1 MGVRLCVGLG
11 NPGAKYGMTR
21 HNVGWLAMDALLEK
35 LNKFA
40 GFQYRC
46 NGMMWG
52 PLDVEGER
60 VYLLKP
66 LTFMNLS
73 GRSVVQAKRELNID
87 NNNILIVYDDIY
99 LPFGK
104 LRLRAKGSAGGHN
117 GMASVIGALG
127 TLEIPRLRIGT
138 GREEPIEDL
147 IGFVLSPFDEEEMKA
162 LPDVL
167 ERAAKAILAWVT
179 MDIEHAISYVNSSL

>member
-40 GFQYRC
+40 GFQYRY
-46 NGMMWG
+46 NGMIWG
-52 PLDVEGER
+52 PFDVEGER

-138 GREEPIEDL
+138 GREEPIKDL

>member
-40 GFQYRC
+40 GFQYRY
-46 NGMMWG
+46 NGMIWG
-52 PLDVEGER
+52 PFDVEGER

-87 NNNILIVYDDIY
+87 NNNILIVYDDIC

-138 GREEPIEDL
+138 GGEEPIEDL

>member
-46 NGMMWG
+46 NGMIWG
-52 PLDVEGER
+52 PFDVEEER

-138 GREEPIEDL
+138 GREEPIKDL

>member
-46 NGMMWG
+46 NGMIWG
-52 PLDVEGER
+52 PFDVEGER

-87 NNNILIVYDDIY
+87 NNNILIVYDDIC

-138 GREEPIEDL
+138 GGWEPIEDL

-162 LPDVL
+162 LPNVL

>member
-40 GFQYRC
+40 GFQYRY
-46 NGMMWG
+46 NGMIWG
-52 PLDVEGER
+52 PFDVEGER

-87 NNNILIVYDDIY
+87 NNNILIVYDDIC

-138 GREEPIEDL
+138 GREEPIKDL

>member
-21 HNVGWLAMDALLEK
+21 HNVGWLALDALLEK

-40 GFQYRC
+40 GFEYRC
-46 NGMMWG
+46 NGMIWG
-52 PLDVEGER
+52 PFAVEGER

-104 LRLRAKGSAGGHN
+104 LRLRAKGSAGG
-117 GMASVIGALG
+117 
-127 TLEIPRLRIGT
+127 
-138 GREEPIEDL
+138 
-147 IGFVLSPFDEEEMKA
+147 
-162 LPDVL
+162 
-167 ERAAKAILAWVT
+167 
-179 MDIEHAISYVNSSL
+179 

>member
-21 HNVGWLAMDALLEK
+21 HNVGWLAMDTLLEK

-40 GFQYRC
+40 SFEYRC
-46 NGMMWG
+46 SGMISG
-52 PLDVEGER
+52 PFEVEGER

-99 LPFGK
+99 LPFGR

>member
-1 MGVRLCVGLG
+1 
-11 NPGAKYGMTR
+11 MTR
-21 HNVGWLAMDALLEK
+21 HNVGWLAIDALLEK

-46 NGMMWG
+46 SGMIWG
-52 PLDVEGER
+52 PFDVEGER
-60 VYLLKP
+60 VYILKP

-73 GRSVVQAKRELNID
+73 GRSVIQAKRELNID
-87 NNNILIVYDDIY
+87 INDILIVYDDIY

-127 TLEIPRLRIGT
+127 TMEIPRLRIGT
-138 GREEPIEDL
+138 GREELIEDL

-179 MDIEHAISYVNSSL
+179 MDIDHAISYVNSSL